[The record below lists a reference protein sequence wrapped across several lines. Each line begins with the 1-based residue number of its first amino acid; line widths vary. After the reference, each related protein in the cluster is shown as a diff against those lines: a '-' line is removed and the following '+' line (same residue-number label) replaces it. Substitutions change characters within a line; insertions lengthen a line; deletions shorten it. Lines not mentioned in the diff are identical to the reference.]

1 MPPRHFEGRRRSS
14 PADECK
20 ALECKTDYSEMMGI
34 PGSYN
39 GISTPQ
45 SLRESGCPRAYP
57 WPSRV
62 WRRCSLLL
70 IALSMALPIGG
81 FADGSVQGDGAFLAE
96 SSSYHPAATLATP
109 QARAA
114 FMGRKLLTF
123 LPHKA
128 GNPAIPAAPS
138 VLNIPTV
145 RPGSRRGGPSATGKA
160 LPSLNQASSAPGA
173 TGEPPQ
179 AAARVPQGGAGA
191 SAQAGMAMQELPSA
205 AKAGEVA
212 RAAAEAT
219 AEIEGRQATMALEK
233 VRVEAQLA
241 VAKAR
246 AEATAAKAAAEEAA
260 TKARAEATAAKAAA
274 EEAATKAR
282 AEATAAK
289 AAAEEAATKARAE
302 ATAAK
307 AAAEEAATKARAEA
321 TAAKAAAEEAA
332 TKARAEAMAALGQM
346 PAGLPN
352 TLFPFLMQGQLPGQG
367 LTQPSWWQQSLPQGQ
382 PGAWPVQGWPGM
394 QPGGVDPQAAQQPT
408 KDEEPAPTPSRKA
421 AGQQSQRQRRA
432 DAAAS
437 NPPPAAAAPSP
448 ADERPHAPKAI
459 EVVQKDDAVAARHAR
474 LATAKAAARSASA
487 GTRGGGPVMVAG
499 LERGAGATR
508 QPLEVESVD
517 HPLAHVFADGHAVGT
532 KPSDSS
538 LARSAAH
545 SLGTAGLGLGHLR
558 HPGFGAELASE
569 APNLEAPQVGPGS
582 PGDGGDN
589 DDEIRPWLLPDEES
603 VFPNAREHS
612 LAEAEELYKKR
623 LSSGERKALNKVER
637 DKEYHTFQKV
647 EKKQARQVVKST
659 GMAPAPAPV
668 KNVKKLAN
676 GAASVAASQWQNT
689 HFGDDLN
696 P

>member
-81 FADGSVQGDGAFLAE
+81 FADGSVQGDGATGAFLAE

-241 VAKAR
+241 V
-246 AEATAAKAAAEEAA
+246 
-260 TKARAEATAAKAAA
+260 
-274 EEAATKAR
+274 
-282 AEATAAK
+282 AK